1 MLRSLSALFPVV
13 FLMSASFLQAQ
24 PYLRSANNAAN
35 YDPTAIAQGS
45 MFVIFGSA
53 MGPSPLV
60 SATQLPLPMALAGT
74 LVTVKS
80 GNTTL
85 TCPMFYTSY
94 EQVVAVMP
102 SNTPPGTAT
111 VSVTFNNQPSGAN
124 STTVNV
130 VASSVAIFTPDS
142 TGLGPGI
149 FTDGLTAA
157 LITLANPATPGE
169 ILTGWATGVGAA
181 GSDVQVAPVLNFPG
195 VQVWVGGQA
204 AQMEYAGPGGGV
216 ALDQL
221 NFYVPKGVS
230 GCSVPV
236 FVTRGG
242 RTSSTTT
249 IPITT
254 AAGTPCS
261 NSGSTLP
268 SNLLTKAAAGTP
280 LKVGVIAISPTSTL
294 QPASRQPRYVADQ
307 LSAAF
312 HVPVSLEDATK
323 IMHAAEAHNSKAL
336 KGALSKYAAQWKAL
350 SSRAKARLAETVGS
364 GQAIEVVGLF
374 GTATNESFA
383 ASTISAQLPAAGS
396 CVLLPSPFPTNLDAV
411 STGLDAGASLSL
423 AGAAGSITIKKKSLG
438 DYEAPFSASPAGG
451 DIPTGSY
458 TLSGSGHDLTF
469 NVTVTVAGHPTIS
482 NKAALAQIDRSQP
495 LTINWTGG
503 TPGQFVMIGGFS
515 GNHDTGLPPQ
525 IAAGKRD
532 FICSEAADK
541 GTFTIPTYITQS
553 LWPTPDASGALLIS
567 YGPTSQPLNIPG
579 LDGAWFVDG
588 SSDEVKNIVFK

>member
-1 MLRSLSALFPVV
+1 MQKSPKAFFPVLC
-13 FLMSASFLQAQ
+13 LMSASFLQAQ
-24 PYLRSANNAAN
+24 PFLHSANNVAN

-45 MFVIFGSA
+45 MFVIFGEA
-53 MGPSPLV
+53 MGPGTLV
-60 SATQLPLPMALAGT
+60 SATPRQPLPLSLANT
-74 LVTVKS
+74 SVSVKS
-80 GNTTL
+80 GSTTL
-85 TCPMFYTSY
+85 SCPMFYTSY
-94 EQVVAVMP
+94 GQVVAVMP
-102 SNTPPGTAT
+102 SNTPLGIAT
-111 VSVTFNNQPSGAN
+111 VSVTFNNQPSGPN
-124 STTVNV
+124 SATVNV
-130 VASSVAIFTPDS
+130 VASSVGMFTPDA

-149 FTDGLTAA
+149 FTDGLTYA

-169 ILTGWATGVGAA
+169 IITGWATGVGAA
-181 GSDVQVAPVLNFPG
+181 GSDVQVPPVLNFPG

-204 AQMEYAGPGGGV
+204 AQMSYAGPGGGV

-236 FVTRGG
+236 FVTSGG

-249 IPITT
+249 IPIGP
-254 AAGTPCS
+254 AGGPCTD
-261 NSGSTLP
+261 SGPTLP
-268 SNLLTKAAAGTP
+268 SNLLTSAAAGTP
-280 LKVGVIAISPTSTL
+280 LKVGVIAIAPTSTL
-294 QPASRQPRYVADQ
+294 QPAARQPRYVADQ

-312 HVPVSLEDATK
+312 HVPVSVEDAAK
-323 IMHAAEAHNSKAL
+323 IMHAAEANNSKAL
-336 KGALSKYAAQWKAL
+336 KSALSKYSAQWKAL
-350 SSRAKARLAETVGS
+350 SSRAKARLADAVGA
-364 GQAIEVVGLF
+364 GQAIEVIALF
-374 GTATNESFA
+374 GTVTNESFG

-396 CVLLPSPFPTNLDAV
+396 CVLLPSPIPTYFGAV

-423 AGAAGSITIKKKSLG
+423 VGAAGTITIQKKNLG
-438 DYEAPFSASPAGG
+438 DYEAPFHASPTGG

-458 TLSGSGHDLTF
+458 TLSGNGRDLTF
-469 NVTVTVAGHPTIS
+469 SVTVNVTGHPTIS

-515 GNHDTGLPPQ
+515 GNNNTGLPPQ

-541 GTFTIPTYITQS
+541 GTFTVPTYITQS
-553 LWPTPDASGALLIS
+553 LWPTPDASGALLIT

-588 SSDEVKNIVFK
+588 SSDEVKHIVFK

>member
-1 MLRSLSALFPVV
+1 MQRSLSALFPVV

-74 LVTVKS
+74 SVTVKS

-169 ILTGWATGVGAA
+169 ILTAWATGVGAV

-216 ALDQL
+216 ALNQL

-230 GCSVPV
+230 GCSVSV
-236 FVTRGG
+236 FVTSGG

-294 QPASRQPRYVADQ
+294 QPAARQPRYVADQ

-423 AGAAGSITIKKKSLG
+423 VGAAGSITIKKKSLG

-469 NVTVTVAGHPTIS
+469 SVTVTVAGHPTIS